1 MEIIIMTKFAVK
13 QVLLVC
19 IVPCLSIRDLFSKYF
34 NRFEDDFQSVLL
46 TLESLFTILFSVK

>member
-19 IVPCLSIRDLFSKYF
+19 IVPCLSIRDLFQNMLTALKMISSRHCALSRVCL
-34 NRFEDDFQSVLL
+34 RFCF
-46 TLESLFTILFSVK
+46 